1 MGNLGGGEI
10 LVILFVALIVLGPN
24 KLPEAARQVGRAVNE
39 VRRISGGFQREMRE
53 AMNEPI
59 RAAEE
64 AKNQIMDPFGQASS
78 SAGTG
83 AAGVPKTGSA
93 DTDPPLPTATP
104 KADDAASTDP
114 APAAEAADESSPTD
128 GTDANGSADDR

>member
-1 MGNLGGGEI
+1 MGNLGGGEV
-10 LVILFVALIVLGPN
+10 LVILFIALIVLGPN

-59 RAAEE
+59 KAAEE
-64 AKNQIMDPFGQASS
+64 AKSQIMDPFGQASS
-78 SAGTG
+78 SASRG
-83 AAGVPKTGSA
+83 AAGIPKTGSA

-104 KADDAASTDP
+104 KPDADADAATEPADRAAAPEEPPATDP
-114 APAAEAADESSPTD
+114 S
-128 GTDANGSADDR
+128 DD